1 MLQTDLLDVVLK
13 DVDSLT
19 LLHYMD
25 EKLRLFHL

>member
-1 MLQTDLLDVVLK
+1 MPQIDLLDVVLK

>member
-1 MLQTDLLDVVLK
+1 MPQTYLLDVVSK

-25 EKLRLFHL
+25 EKLILFHV